1 MESIG
6 EGAGESDGVGNRNK
20 GDGIGRGTK
29 SVFEAVGD
37 KFCIGEGIDADEM
50 DKFAWVSGEGGD
62 EGEGG
67 GDFADGRILAEDGD
81 EFFREA
87 KALAF
92 DGEVGSTRD
101 EVEGGAEGA
110 EGGFVD
116 GLDGDDG
123 GDADGEGGEVEK
135 RESFMSKKI
144 TTSVGKKDAEGVEP
158 VQELGLDTTVDE
170 GDSAVRT
177 GGDRLAVSDKEN
189 GGFFFASEAGDE
201 VDDGGAGSGVE
212 IAGGFVGE
220 KDGGLVD
227 KGAGD
232 GGALEL
238 SARELVGA
246 MVGAVGEM
254 DGGEEFSGTDTGEGI
269 DATGEEKREK
279 NVFFDGE
286 SGEEVKEL
294 EDEADFQASERGE
307 FIVVEGVKGMAFE
320 VDLTG
325 SGNIE
330 STEKME
336 ESAFAAAAGAGDGDD
351 FSLENF

>member
-1 MESIG
+1 MEAIG
-6 EGAGESDGVGNRNK
+6 EGAGESDGVRDRDE

-29 SVFEAVGD
+29 GVFEAVGD
-37 KFCIGEGIDADEM
+37 EFCIGEGIDADEM
-50 DKFAWVSGEGGD
+50 DKFAWVGGEGGD

-67 GDFADGRILAEDGD
+67 GDFADGGVAAENRN
-81 EFFREA
+81 EFFGEA

-92 DGEVGSTRD
+92 DREVGSTRD

-123 GDADGEGGEVEK
+123 GDADGEGAEVEK
-135 RESFMSKKI
+135 GKSFMPKKI
-144 TTSVGKKDAEGVEP
+144 ATSVGKKDAEGVEP

-170 GDSAVRT
+170 DDSAVGS
-177 GGDRLAVSDKEN
+177 GGDRLAVSDKED

-201 VDDGGAGSGVE
+201 VDDGGTGSGVE

-227 KGAGD
+227 EGAGD

-238 SARELVGA
+238 STRELVGA
-246 MVGAVGEM
+246 MVGTVGKM
-254 DGGEEFSGTDTGEGI
+254 DGGKEFAGAGAGKGI
-269 DATGEEKREK
+269 DATGKEKREK
-279 NVFFDGE
+279 DIFFDGE

-294 EDEADFQASERGE
+294 EDEADFQASECGE

-320 VDLTG
+320 VDLTRG
-325 SGNIE
+325 GNIK
-330 STEKME
+330 SAEKME
-336 ESAFAAAAGAGDGDD
+336 ESAFAATAGAGDGDD
-351 FSLENF
+351 FSWENF